1 MYFLCT
7 NNSDWIFQ
15 KYVKIKAMDPEKPA
29 QGSLCLHLHLVSL
42 SQCAGE
48 SHAAGLALSE
58 SDLF

>member
-1 MYFLCT
+1 M
-7 NNSDWIFQ
+7 
-15 KYVKIKAMDPEKPA
+15 KIKAMDPEKPA